1 MIEIITST
9 PLEAQELFSMN
20 RAYHTQYAWQMHRK
34 VTKEELNIKFQR
46 VRLPRE
52 MLVQPALTSEEQL
65 EINLTAD
72 IVMIAQKN
80 QNHAGFV
87 ALKEHSSTGVVE
99 IVDLVVRQNYRRE
112 KIGSKLVYTAQDWA
126 SHQGCQRLL
135 ARVTTKNDPAIQL
148 LESNGFAYCGFQEFL
163 LSRRDIYLHYGLFLR

>member
-1 MIEIITST
+1 MIEITTST
-9 PLEAQELFSMN
+9 PIEAQELFSMN
-20 RAYHTQYAWQMHRK
+20 RAYHTQHAWQMHRK
-34 VTKEELNIKFQR
+34 VNKEELNIKFQR

-52 MLVQPALTSEEQL
+52 MLVQSSLTAEEHL
-65 EINLTAD
+65 EINLGSD
-72 IVMIAQKN
+72 IVMIAHKN
-80 QNHAGFV
+80 QNPAGFI
-87 ALKEHSSTGVVE
+87 ALKEQASSGVVE

-135 ARVTTKNDPAIQL
+135 VRVTTKNDPAIQL

-163 LSRRDIYLHYGLFLR
+163 LSRRDIFLYYGLFLR